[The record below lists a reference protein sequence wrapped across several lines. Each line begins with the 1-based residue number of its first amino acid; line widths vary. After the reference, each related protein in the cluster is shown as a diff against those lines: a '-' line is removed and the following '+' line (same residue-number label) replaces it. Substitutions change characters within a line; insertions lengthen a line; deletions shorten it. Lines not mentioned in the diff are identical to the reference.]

1 MLGAPE
7 HLIVMVYIVVRVAAA
22 PDMTG
27 HEGPSHGGRHEVPGQ
42 DQGDEDVPQ
51 QIVDEDLQP
60 LPHVSHGSA
69 AAGPEYQL
77 GNNIIIIII
86 HP

>member
-1 MLGAPE
+1 MMHDVIRAAGAPD
-7 HLIVMVYIVVRVAAA
+7 VV
-22 PDMTG
+22 G
-27 HEGPSHGGRHEVPGQ
+27 HGGPGHGGRHEVPGQ

-69 AAGPEYQL
+69 AAGPEY
-77 GNNIIIIII
+77 
-86 HP
+86 